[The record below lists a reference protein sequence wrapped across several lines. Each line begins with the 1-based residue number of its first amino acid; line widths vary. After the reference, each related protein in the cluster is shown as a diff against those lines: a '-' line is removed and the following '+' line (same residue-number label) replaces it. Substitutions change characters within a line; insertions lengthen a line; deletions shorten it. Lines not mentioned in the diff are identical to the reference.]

1 MEKLPKTNRRIK
13 IEFVRLASVASAGF
27 SLLFVANTF
36 AQNPSPPPGAPAAA
50 AEATAERVIVT
61 GSNIP
66 TSEETGPNPVD
77 TYRTEDIQKLGVV
90 NQTDLLNKL
99 PIEAGGTVNQNIA
112 NGGDGAVTPNLRG
125 LLPKETLVLVDGKRV
140 AQNAN
145 GLGVDINLIPFPM
158 IDRIEI
164 LKDGAS
170 AIYGADAIAGV
181 FNIILIHKFRGLEIG
196 GTWGNTNAGASN
208 DAREVEAWLKAGTG
222 DDKTDILIIADAYDR
237 SAIFSR
243 DRNLTSNGN
252 AIPFGGGDGRSSNK
266 PGQVNTDDGNFFL
279 NPNIAAPTPHS
290 AANAQT
296 DPQYLPLPGQ
306 NDLAPLPGG
315 HNSPFYNTDFF
326 AFNFAALTPA
336 IPASDRQSFYGSFTR
351 DLCDKYLTVF
361 ADFKYT
367 RSFFNA
373 AAAPT
378 PFTPDPF
385 HTALGTGFSPTGIS
399 VPIQN
404 AFNPFTVADTTLPTG
419 TPFGGV
425 PVTTGVKYRS
435 LEEGNRTSP
444 TTKHDMLFDAGLKGE
459 MGEFGDYF
467 KTWNWELG
475 FRYSRDE
482 AINLSQGVV
491 SAPGLREALLD
502 TDPRTAFNP
511 FLGFTGVQQQT
522 AIARS
527 RVYVTLHDTAIF
539 ETPSAYFNM
548 NGDLFSL
555 PAGPVS
561 FAVGAEYRGERYE
574 DTPDSLNTTF
584 NTIGSTDLEASRVNR
599 DVWGF
604 YQEVRIPVTS
614 PTWNFPGAYSLEF
627 DLAEREEWYSQNTAA
642 TSVVKSGH
650 SQFDTQRPKF
660 SVRYQPIDQE
670 LTLRASYSEGFHAPS
685 LFEISPAST
694 QSFPAV
700 TDPHNPRPL
709 GGGVLPLTPPN
720 NPTDV
725 QVEERQIGNPNLQ
738 PEVAYEWSY
747 GAVYSPKWLKGL
759 TMSADWWH
767 IDMRSI
773 AALLGSQFILDH
785 ESSFPGLVTRAP
797 APAGFVGPVTLIIDP
812 NSNLGGAVLEGLDYE
827 LIYILDTSIFG
838 HGDWGQFTYTVNG
851 TWVSRFELQVNP
863 DQKPFGINGQFVPT
877 GFALTSSLP
886 RNRAFVSLFYHG
898 PHDSWMNGLDVGA
911 TVHWT
916 SQYDDDIIEGFDRKV
931 REWTTLDLL
940 ASYTFNMPTPVVQE
954 VPGYSKDG
962 GKNVKMKDG
971 KDKNVMPVSTATY
984 SECGWRAW
992 LNGTTVTLGMQNVFD
1007 ADPPFV
1013 AGAFENNY
1021 DESLAD
1027 VRGRFWYVGLKK
1039 RF

>member
-1 MEKLPKTNRRIK
+1 
-13 IEFVRLASVASAGF
+13 
-27 SLLFVANTF
+27 
-36 AQNPSPPPGAPAAA
+36 
-50 AEATAERVIVT
+50 
-61 GSNIP
+61 
-66 TSEETGPNPVD
+66 
-77 TYRTEDIQKLGVV
+77 
-90 NQTDLLNKL
+90 
-99 PIEAGGTVNQNIA
+99 
-112 NGGDGAVTPNLRG
+112 
-125 LLPKETLVLVDGKRV
+125 
-140 AQNAN
+140 
-145 GLGVDINLIPFPM
+145 M

-181 FNIILIHKFRGLEIG
+181 FNIILVHKFRGLEIG
-196 GTWGNTNAGASN
+196 GTYGNTNMGASN
-208 DAREVEAWLKAGTG
+208 DAREVEAWIKAGTG

-237 SAIFSR
+237 GAIYSR

-252 AIPFGGGDGRSSNK
+252 ALPFGGADFRSTDK
-266 PGQVNTDDGNFFL
+266 PGGIFAGGGGTQLFL
-279 NPNIAAPTPHS
+279 DPTLATPTPH
-290 AANAQT
+290 AFPNAVS
-296 DPQYLPLPGQ
+296 DPQYIPTSNFGTFAPNQ
-306 NDLAPLPGG
+306 NPAF
-315 HNSPFYNTDFF
+315 HSTPFYNSNFQF
-326 AFNFAALTPA
+326 FNFAALTPA
-336 IPASDRQSFYGSFTR
+336 IPAADRQSFYGSFTR

-373 AAAPT
+373 GLAPT
-378 PFTPDPF
+378 PFSPDPF
-385 HTALGTGFSPTGIS
+385 HDAQGVGFSPVGIS
-399 VPIQN
+399 VPLTN
-404 AFNPFTVADTTLPTG
+404 PFNPFTVADTTLPAG
-419 TPFGGV
+419 TANAGL
-425 PVTTGVKYRS
+425 PVTTGVTYRS
-435 LEEGNRTSP
+435 LEAGPRTAP

-459 MGEFGDYF
+459 LGEFGDYF
-467 KTWNWELG
+467 KTWNWETG

-482 AINLSQGVV
+482 AINLSGGVV
-491 SAPGLREALLD
+491 SAPGLRDALLD
-502 TDPRTAFNP
+502 TNPATAFNP
-511 FLGFTGVQQQT
+511 FLNFQGVNQQT

-539 ETPSAYFNM
+539 ETPSWYFNL
-548 NGDLFSL
+548 NGDLFQL

-561 FAVGAEYRGERYE
+561 FAFGAEYRGERYE

-584 NTIGSTDLEASRVNR
+584 NSIGSTDLEASRVNR

-642 TSVVKSGH
+642 TSVVPSGH

-660 SVRYQPIDQE
+660 SVRWQPIDQQ
-670 LTLRASYSEGFHAPS
+670 LTLRASYSEGFHAPQ

-694 QSFPAV
+694 QSFPIV
-700 TDPHNPRPL
+700 TDPFSNFTL
-709 GGGVLPLTPPN
+709 
-720 NPTDV
+720 D
-725 QVEERQIGNPNLQ
+725 QVEERQIGNPNLR

-747 GAVYSPKWLKGL
+747 GVVYSPKWLKGL
-759 TMSADWWH
+759 TISADWWH

-773 AALLGSQFILDH
+773 ASILGAQFIIEHNL
-785 ESSFPGLVTRAP
+785 PGLVQRTPPPPGAPP
-797 APAGFVGPVTLIIDP
+797 APNGGPDLGPISLVIDP
-812 NSNLGGAVLEGLDYE
+812 NDNLAGAVLEGLDYE

-838 HGDWGQFTYTVNG
+838 HGDFGQFTYTVNG
-851 TWVSRFELQVNP
+851 TWLSRFELQVDP
-863 DQKPFGINGQFVPT
+863 DQKPFGIAGQFVPT

-886 RNRAFVSLFYHG
+886 RNRAFASLFYNG

-916 SQYDDDIIEGFDRKV
+916 SQYNDDQLEGFDRKI

-940 ASYTFNMPTPVVQE
+940 ASYTFNMPTPVAQQE

-1007 ADPPFV
+1007 SDPPFV

>member
-1 MEKLPKTNRRIK
+1 
-13 IEFVRLASVASAGF
+13 
-27 SLLFVANTF
+27 
-36 AQNPSPPPGAPAAA
+36 
-50 AEATAERVIVT
+50 
-61 GSNIP
+61 
-66 TSEETGPNPVD
+66 
-77 TYRTEDIQKLGVV
+77 
-90 NQTDLLNKL
+90 
-99 PIEAGGTVNQNIA
+99 
-112 NGGDGAVTPNLRG
+112 
-125 LLPKETLVLVDGKRV
+125 
-140 AQNAN
+140 
-145 GLGVDINLIPFPM
+145 
-158 IDRIEI
+158 
-164 LKDGAS
+164 
-170 AIYGADAIAGV
+170 
-181 FNIILIHKFRGLEIG
+181 
-196 GTWGNTNAGASN
+196 
-208 DAREVEAWLKAGTG
+208 
-222 DDKTDILIIADAYDR
+222 
-237 SAIFSR
+237 
-243 DRNLTSNGN
+243 
-252 AIPFGGGDGRSSNK
+252 
-266 PGQVNTDDGNFFL
+266 
-279 NPNIAAPTPHS
+279 
-290 AANAQT
+290 
-296 DPQYLPLPGQ
+296 
-306 NDLAPLPGG
+306 
-315 HNSPFYNTDFF
+315 
-326 AFNFAALTPA
+326 
-336 IPASDRQSFYGSFTR
+336 
-351 DLCDKYLTVF
+351 
-361 ADFKYT
+361 
-367 RSFFNA
+367 
-373 AAAPT
+373 
-378 PFTPDPF
+378 
-385 HTALGTGFSPTGIS
+385 
-399 VPIQN
+399 
-404 AFNPFTVADTTLPTG
+404 
-419 TPFGGV
+419 
-425 PVTTGVKYRS
+425 

-444 TTKHDMLFDAGLKGE
+444 TTKQDMLFDAGLKGE

-475 FRYSRDE
+475 FRYSREE
-482 AINLSQGVV
+482 ATDLSQGVV

-502 TDPRTAFNP
+502 TNPATAFNP
-511 FLGFTGVQQQT
+511 FLGLDSTNLQSK
-522 AIARS
+522 AARA

-539 ETPSAYFNM
+539 ETPMGYFNL
-548 NGDLFSL
+548 NGDLFQL
-555 PAGPVS
+555 PAGPLS
-561 FAVGAEYRGERYE
+561 FALGAEYRGERYE
-574 DTPDSLNTTF
+574 NTPDSLNTTF

-642 TSVVKSGH
+642 TSVVPSGH

-660 SVRYQPIDQE
+660 SVRYQPFDQE
-670 LTLRASYSEGFHAPS
+670 LTVRASYSEGFHAPT

-700 TDPHNPRPL
+700 TDPHNPKPL
-709 GGGVLPLTPPN
+709 GGGLLPSTPPGS
-720 NPTDV
+720 PTDV

-747 GAVYSPKWLKGL
+747 GLVYSPKWLKGL
-759 TMSADWWH
+759 TLSADWWH

-797 APAGFVGPVTLIIDP
+797 APPGFVGPVTLIVDP
-812 NSNLGGAVLEGLDYE
+812 NANLGGAVLEGLDYE
-827 LIYILDTSIFG
+827 AIYILDTSIFG
-838 HGDWGQFTYTVNG
+838 HGDFGQFTYTVNG

-877 GFALTSSLP
+877 GFTLTSSLP
-886 RNRAFVSLFYHG
+886 RNRAFASLFYHG

-940 ASYTFNMPTPVVQE
+940 ASYTFNMPAPVAQQE

-971 KDKNVMPVSTATY
+971 KEKNVMPVSTATY